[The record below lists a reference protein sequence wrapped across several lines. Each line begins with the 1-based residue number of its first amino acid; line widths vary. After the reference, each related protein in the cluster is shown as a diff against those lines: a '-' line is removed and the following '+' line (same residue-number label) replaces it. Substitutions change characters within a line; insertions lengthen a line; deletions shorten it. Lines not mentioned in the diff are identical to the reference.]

1 MIIVGVDI
9 DDVLRDF
16 RKTVIY
22 YYHKDNKLNYD
33 NLDFENFTD
42 KNLEEI
48 LDFKEISDTKYF
60 IDNDLDVYYTTRD
73 KITEY
78 VETLTKEDQINRFLY
93 EDYLLEIYGLSS
105 TTYRNVGNDFNMLIK
120 KYKDTH
126 KFIILVKDKKITF
139 SPTLS
144 FISILKPFIS
154 EIKYVDNTK
163 ELIDSCDI
171 YITSN
176 ESYINNEQNKKI
188 ILVNKPNVEHKFKID
203 RLGDLLENQILE

>member
-1 MIIVGVDI
+1 MIVVGVDI

-22 YYHKDNKLNYD
+22 YYHKDNKMDYD
-33 NLDFENFTD
+33 YIDYETFTNSD
-42 KNLEEI
+42 LEEI
-48 LDFKEISDTKYF
+48 LDFKETSDTKYF
-60 IDNDLDVYYTTRD
+60 IDNDLDVYYTTRN

-78 VETLTKEDQINRFLY
+78 VETSTKEDQINKFLY
-93 EDYLLEIYGLSS
+93 EDYLLEIYGLST
-105 TTYRNVGNDFNMLIK
+105 TTYRNVGNDFNLLIR
-120 KYKDTH
+120 KYKETH
-126 KFIILVKDKKITF
+126 KFILLVKDKKITF

-163 ELIDSCDI
+163 DLMDSCDV

-176 ESYINNEQNKKI
+176 EQYINEVNKKI
-188 ILVNKPNVEHKFKID
+188 ILVNKPTVEHEYKID
-203 RLGDLLENQILE
+203 RLGDLLENQILD